1 MPAPNLRELQF
12 MVGIGP
18 CDALRLVRR
27 HGMRI
32 RLAEQRRL
40 LQIMFTGLLAKLMA
54 KAPEARQQTT
64 RAADPVFIVGH
75 WRSGTSVLQRLLAC
89 DPRFRTPTFLECS
102 FPAARGGLDERFLRR
117 MREKVPASRGFDAFS
132 LALDAEFE
140 DEFALLKLTLDS
152 PMLAYVFPRQGRKLW
167 TDFMQAEPSESW
179 LRALDAFIDWL
190 ALPDGRLL
198 LKSPTHAFRM
208 KTLSE
213 RYPDS
218 RFIDIRRDAAD
229 VFQSTRSLETFL
241 VENNSL
247 QGFVK
252 PDESLILRRMKQHA
266 DAVDSARTRLP
277 PERIVSVEFEALHER
292 PRYTVTTLCESLGIA
307 FCPDEILFRAA
318 VNEFRKNR
326 RRWPASSEVRE
337 KLQRFQVNGKYPE

>member
-1 MPAPNLRELQF
+1 
-12 MVGIGP
+12 MVGINP

-27 HGMRI
+27 HGMRFG
-32 RLAEQRRL
+32 LAEQRRL
-40 LQIMFTGLLAKLMA
+40 LQIMFTGLLARLMA

-64 RAADPVFIVGH
+64 RAGDPVFIVGH

-152 PMLAYVFPRQGRKLW
+152 PMLAYVFPRQGRKMW
-167 TDFMQAEPSESW
+167 TDFMQAAPSESW

-190 ALPDGRLL
+190 APPDGRLL

-208 KTLSE
+208 KALSE

-229 VFQSTRSLETFL
+229 VFQSTKSLETFL
-241 VENNSL
+241 VANNSL
-247 QGFVK
+247 QGYVE
-252 PDESLILRRMKQHA
+252 PDEDLILQRMKLHA
-266 DAVDSARTRLP
+266 AAVHSAKATLSPLRLA
-277 PERIVSVEFEALHER
+277 IVEFEALYEN
-292 PRYTVTTLCESLGIA
+292 PRDTVTTLCDSLGMS
-307 FCPDEILFRAA
+307 FRPDECRFRAA
-318 VNEFRKNR
+318 AGELRRHR
-326 RRWPASSEVRE
+326 RRWQVSADVHEQLALSSRKESA
-337 KLQRFQVNGKYPE
+337 